1 MLVFDH
7 LVHVIQGTPIEA
19 VKRMK
24 SLGFHVLEGG
34 EHTNWGTWNSLSYFD
49 LAYIEFLA
57 VQNENKAKQADN
69 PLVLQAIDKLMDGE
83 GMLQIAVRTDR
94 IEELA
99 ATFVEKGLHIT
110 GPIEGKRIR
119 KDGHLIEWK
128 MLFVNQEENG
138 PRFPF
143 FIQWEESD
151 ESRRIDLQQVGVIT
165 PHDNQVKEIQ
175 TVYYAVNNVRETTA
189 KWKDILQVQVNPV
202 EIHKE
207 WNALCQSISL
217 ENMKVQFCEPKGEG
231 LVQESLK
238 QCGELPF
245 AIEFK
250 GEHERKNAYQIFGSM
265 YIY

>member
-1 MLVFDH
+1 M
-7 LVHVIQGTPIEA
+7 
-19 VKRMK
+19 
-24 SLGFHVLEGG
+24 
-34 EHTNWGTWNSLSYFD
+34 
-49 LAYIEFLA
+49 
-57 VQNENKAKQADN
+57 
-69 PLVLQAIDKLMDGE
+69 
-83 GMLQIAVRTDR
+83 
-94 IEELA
+94 
-99 ATFVEKGLHIT
+99 
-110 GPIEGKRIR
+110 
-119 KDGHLIEWK
+119 
-128 MLFVNQEENG
+128 
-138 PRFPF
+138 
-143 FIQWEESD
+143 
-151 ESRRIDLQQVGVIT
+151 GVIT

-250 GEHERKNAYQIFGSM
+250 GSMNGKTLIKFLVVCIYISIMMKMDEIVKNYKNNWIGLM
-265 YIY
+265 L

>member
-1 MLVFDH
+1 MEECREGGYRMLVFDH

-138 PRFPF
+138 QDF
-143 FIQWEESD
+143 
-151 ESRRIDLQQVGVIT
+151 L
-165 PHDNQVKEIQ
+165 
-175 TVYYAVNNVRETTA
+175 
-189 KWKDILQVQVNPV
+189 
-202 EIHKE
+202 
-207 WNALCQSISL
+207 SL
-217 ENMKVQFCEPKGEG
+217 YNGRSQMKVGE
-231 LVQESLK
+231 
-238 QCGELPF
+238 
-245 AIEFK
+245 
-250 GEHERKNAYQIFGSM
+250 
-265 YIY
+265 